1 MSSEGLNLP
10 RTAGMI
16 RSLLFFGV
24 LVALPFVFDQP
35 WLVNIAI
42 FTLLYATLASAW
54 NLVGGFAGYPSLG
67 HAAFFGIGAYTL
79 AIVYQH
85 RGAGGGYGPL
95 LASLPIGVAVAVM
108 ALPIG
113 WIAMRTR
120 ADVFAIVTITLLFV
134 VQSLAFNLHGL
145 TGGSQGIALPA
156 PPFDPAHFERPFYFA
171 SLVLLAVALAVSLA
185 VVWTKTGLFLLAVR
199 ADEDKAGGIG
209 VRVGLVK
216 LTAFGLSAGLAGAA
230 GAIWAYYVA
239 FVYPQFAIDPLVT
252 IGMVLMTYLGG
263 RATLWGPVVGAFLL
277 TPLQQYLAY
286 RFGGAQ
292 LYLIGYAAVF
302 LVIMLVLPQGILAGL
317 ANRSGLSVTR
327 RPRLIGLMRQRP

>member
-1 MSSEGLNLP
+1 M
-10 RTAGMI
+10 
-16 RSLLFFGV
+16 FFGA
-24 LVALPFVFDQP
+24 LIALPFALDKP

-42 FTLLYATLASAW
+42 FTLLYAVLASAW
-54 NLVGGFAGYPSLG
+54 NLVGGYAGYPSLG
-67 HAAFFGIGAYTL
+67 HAAFFGVGAYAEAL
-79 AIVYQH
+79 FYQH
-85 RGAGGGYGPL
+85 RSAGGGYGPL
-95 LASLPIGVAVAVM
+95 LAAVPVGLAVAVV
-108 ALPIG
+108 ALPVA

-134 VQSLAFNLHGL
+134 VQSLAFNLRGL

-171 SLVLLAVALAVSLA
+171 ALALLAVAMTVSLA
-185 VVWTKTGLFLLAVR
+185 VVRSKTGLFLLAIR
-199 ADEDKAGGIG
+199 ADEDKAEGAGI
-209 VRVGLVK
+209 RVTLVK
-216 LTAFGLSAGLAGAA
+216 LTAFGLSAGLTGAA

-277 TPLQQYLAY
+277 TPVQQYLAY

-292 LYLIGYAAVF
+292 LYLVGYAAVF
-302 LVIMLVLPQGILAGL
+302 LGVMLLMPQGILVFG
-317 ANRSGLSVTR
+317 RSNIPGGSGPR
-327 RPRLIGLMRQRP
+327 RLKPAARRA